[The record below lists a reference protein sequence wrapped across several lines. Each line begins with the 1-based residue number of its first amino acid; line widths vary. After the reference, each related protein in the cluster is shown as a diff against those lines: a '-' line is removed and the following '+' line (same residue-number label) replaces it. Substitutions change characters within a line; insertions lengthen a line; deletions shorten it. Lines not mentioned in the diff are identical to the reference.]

1 MTMNASRIAHI
12 TATCLSEAEYRGFTL
27 RTERMGHTNV
37 MTDAGFYGGYP
48 TVAAA
53 ERRVDEIIQR
63 ANTTVERV
71 PLADGRVAYRVHI
84 PELGA

>member
-48 TVAAA
+48 A
-53 ERRVDEIIQR
+53 DPDPD
-63 ANTTVERV
+63 TTAVRGLGCARIV
-71 PLADGRVAYRVHI
+71 PRTA
-84 PELGA
+84 